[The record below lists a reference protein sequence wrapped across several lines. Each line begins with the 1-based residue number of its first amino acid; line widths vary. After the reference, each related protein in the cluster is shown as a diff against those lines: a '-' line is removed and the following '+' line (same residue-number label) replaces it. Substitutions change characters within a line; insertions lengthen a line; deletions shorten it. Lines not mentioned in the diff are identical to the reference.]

1 VWGHGSHKRPILYV
15 YIYAGDAAINV
26 NVDVAA
32 GEEGL
37 GGAGADVGGVGTA
50 EHAGTKGALIA
61 P

>member
-1 VWGHGSHKRPILYV
+1 M
-15 YIYAGDAAINV
+15 
-26 NVDVAA
+26 DVAA

-50 EHAGTKGALIA
+50 EHAGNKGALIA